1 MSSLQNQDITIRN
14 LQSRLEHLQADF
26 QVQVDSLVAQ
36 KLQESNSNSQKIQEE
51 YEQRESQ
58 LKLQLQKSL
67 QELDIMKLT
76 NQSNN
81 SFAIDEMVSETKD
94 SQNQVELQLL
104 SDELDKITARNVA
117 LEKEL
122 KDYKEKFNDNNKGNK
137 SSSLEMY
144 TDIIREKD
152 GEIESLSSDVARFQ
166 VLFIYIVIILYYLL
180 FIDNSLCLIQ
190 QMQRIL
196 Q

>member
-1 MSSLQNQDITIRN
+1 MKNLKKKLQSKLYILYFNSYSSEMSSLQNQDITIRN

-26 QVQVDSLVAQ
+26 QVQVDNLVAQ

-58 LKLQLQKSL
+58 LKLQLQKTL
-67 QELDIMKLT
+67 QELDIMRLT

-104 SDELDKITARNVA
+104 SDELDRITARNVA

-122 KDYKEKFNDNNKGNK
+122 KDYKEKYSDNKSNK

-144 TDIIREKD
+144 TDIIKEKD
-152 GEIESLSSDVARFQ
+152 GEIESLSSDVARIQ
-166 VLFIYIVIILYYLL
+166 VFVII
-180 FIDNSLCLIQ
+180 II
-190 QMQRIL
+190 I
-196 Q
+196 

>member
-1 MSSLQNQDITIRN
+1 MKNLKKKLQSKLYILYFNSYSSEMSSLQNQDITIRN

-26 QVQVDSLVAQ
+26 QVQVDNLVAQ

-58 LKLQLQKSL
+58 LKLQLQKTL
-67 QELDIMKLT
+67 QELDIMRLT

-104 SDELDKITARNVA
+104 SDELDRITARNVA

-122 KDYKEKFNDNNKGNK
+122 KDYKEKYSDNKSNK

-144 TDIIREKD
+144 TDIIKEKD
-152 GEIESLSSDVARFQ
+152 GEIESLSSDVARIQ
-166 VLFIYIVIILYYLL
+166 VFIII
-180 FIDNSLCLIQ
+180 II
-190 QMQRIL
+190 I
-196 Q
+196 